1 MCPRASPH
9 LSLSPAV
16 TSEQIEQ
23 LHRRFKQLS
32 HNRKTIR
39 YGLCAGGVGLQG
51 RGRRRKAAP
60 IPEPTHILEHRADL
74 LMRWGHKPRPL

>member
-51 RGRRRKAAP
+51 MGREEEGSTDP
-60 IPEPTHILEHRADL
+60 
-74 LMRWGHKPRPL
+74 